1 MQIKTKSIQFVQLHQ
16 MDIPTKFWRRK
27 SNVKSLPNGDAN
39 SWVMLT
45 MKEALLPNQSY

>member
-1 MQIKTKSIQFVQLHQ
+1 LYSFIKWTFPQSFGEENQ
-16 MDIPTKFWRRK
+16 
-27 SNVKSLPNGDAN
+27 NVKSLPNGDAN